1 MTWEIVDTLRGT
13 SVVLDV
19 RLTHMEMLDVLMETF
34 IWLVCVCWDD
44 LVWSA

>member
-13 SVVLDV
+13 FVVLDV
-19 RLTHMEMLDVLMETF
+19 HLTHMDMLDVLMATF

-44 LVWSA
+44 LVWRA